1 MSCSIRKIIDAIA
14 SRNEDAA
21 VSVMRAAESLGDE
34 VLRQQLYRV
43 IHRLNQDAAELR
55 LVRDHLV
62 LDDRQRA

>member
-1 MSCSIRKIIDAIA
+1 MSRSVRKIIDAIA
-14 SRNEDAA
+14 SRNEDAT
-21 VSVMRAAESLGDE
+21 VWVMRAAESLGDE

-55 LVRDHLV
+55 QVRDALV